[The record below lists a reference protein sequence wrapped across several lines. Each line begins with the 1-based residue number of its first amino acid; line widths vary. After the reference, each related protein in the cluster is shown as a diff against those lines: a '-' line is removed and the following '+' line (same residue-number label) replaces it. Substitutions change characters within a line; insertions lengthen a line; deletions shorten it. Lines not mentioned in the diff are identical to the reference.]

1 MALKVHPA
9 MVDMD
14 PRGKIETSIIG
25 KRFDLR
31 MCGFETETEYY
42 SESDSSSDEGNI

>member
-1 MALKVHPA
+1 

-14 PRGKIETSIIG
+14 PRGKLETSIIG

-31 MCGFETETEYY
+31 MCGFETDNEYD
-42 SESDSSSDEGNI
+42 SDSDSSSDEGNI